1 MKRPEINKQ
10 YLTVAVY
17 AFGVALASFVFGLI
31 VFNLSEIGAF
41 LGQAISAVKAVPYG
55 IIMALVLYPFINL
68 VSPLYSRLFERKKKH
83 PRLVSAFS
91 LLTVYLGFFLVLAI
105 LLLSIIP
112 PMIGTVGELVELLM
126 GALTSAEGLLRDLFA
141 AGGPMAGM
149 ADIVIDYVKEAAQGI
164 LGSDITG
171 TATDLLTTVVG
182 ETFNILIGLIIS
194 IYLLAGRSL
203 LGSVCGKTV
212 AAILPQGGAHRFTM
226 FTKRLYSNFT
236 EFISARILS
245 ALFLGTLSYLL
256 FLVCR
261 VPFYPLL
268 SLIIV
273 VFNLFPVFG
282 TIFSLLLCAAVL
294 LITRPQYALLVIAI
308 LIVLEVLDNLL
319 VEPHTMPHKALRP
332 NVGATIVLMLIGYA
346 LLGIAGALIAIP
358 VFATVQNAVRA
369 FTIHLLNRRHLPTDL
384 EEYKGFNVRDHI
396 KKDTEGT
403 PAEAETAEETTD
415 TADGVADS
423 DTAEGAE

>member
-17 AFGVALASFVFGLI
+17 AFGVALLSFVFGLI
-31 VFNLSEIGAF
+31 VFNLSEIADFFGRAV
-41 LGQAISAVKAVPYG
+41 SAVKAVPYG
-55 IIMALVLYPFINL
+55 ILIALVLYPFVNL
-68 VSPLYSRLFERKKKH
+68 VSPFYSRLLERKRKR
-83 PRLVSAFS
+83 PRLVSALS
-91 LLTVYLGFFLVLAI
+91 LLTVYLALFLVLAI
-105 LLLSIIP
+105 LILSIIP
-112 PMIGTVGELVELLM
+112 PMITTVGELVALLRD
-126 GALTSAEGLLRDLFA
+126 AFISAEGSLRALFA
-141 AGGPMAGM
+141 EGGSMAGM
-149 ADIVIDYVKEAAQGI
+149 ADAVIAYVKEAVQGI
-164 LGSDITG
+164 FGSDIAG
-171 TATDLLTTVVG
+171 TATSLVTTIIG

-212 AAILPQGGAHRFTM
+212 AALLPQGGAHRFTM

-256 FLVCR
+256 FLACG

-273 VFNLFPVFG
+273 ILNLFPVFG

-308 LIVLEVLDNLL
+308 LIVLEIVDNLL
-319 VEPHTMPHKALRP
+319 VEPRTMPHKALRP
-332 NVGATIVLMLIGYA
+332 NVGVTIVLMLIGYA

-358 VFATVQNAVRA
+358 VFATVQNAMRA
-369 FTIHLLNRRHLPTDL
+369 FTIHLLNRRRLPTDL
-384 EEYKGFNVRDHI
+384 AEYKDFNVRDHM
-396 KKDTEGT
+396 KKDGEAKVTDA
-403 PAEAETAEETTD
+403 PA
-415 TADGVADS
+415 